1 MMNEDTITKFI
12 EMKMSGMADAYKQQ
26 AQNKHYSEL
35 DFEERFKLLV
45 DSEHPVEKVTNFNAQ

>member
-1 MMNEDTITKFI
+1 MMNEDTITKLI

-26 AQNKHYSEL
+26 AQTKQYRDL

-45 DSEHPVEKVTNFNAQ
+45 DSNILVAKAISSNV